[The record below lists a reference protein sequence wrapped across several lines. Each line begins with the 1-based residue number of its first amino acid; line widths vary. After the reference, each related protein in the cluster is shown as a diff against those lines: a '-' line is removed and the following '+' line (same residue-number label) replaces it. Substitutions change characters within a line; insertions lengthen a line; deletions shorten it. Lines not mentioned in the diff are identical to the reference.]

1 MSLTYQSLLSAV
13 PLVIRAGNVPNIVG
27 EAGIGKSA
35 LVNDVTTIMGAQLFT
50 TVVSLSEKGDLAI
63 PVPPLTKESFVQTKN
78 YGSLAD
84 VQFGYSHILV
94 SIIEYAEK
102 NPDQPIIWF
111 LDEFNR
117 GTQAVQS
124 ELMNLVLQRE
134 INSLV
139 LPDQVHIVIAEN
151 PDSTMAGF
159 EDTSYGVTVGDD
171 AIKDRTVR
179 LVMRVDVSD
188 WLTWARQE
196 ENGRPQIH
204 PLVQQ
209 YIESEPAMLHPQ
221 TRENDL
227 YPTPRAWKRV
237 SDNLFE
243 LDKVT
248 SDVRQTVQLDL
259 LQGDLGE
266 NIGIAFDQFIKEQ
279 TNLLTTKNVF
289 ADLNESKDQQI
300 IDDVKQLNEVSKLQ
314 LLQNCVEQSDQ
325 YSFAKPGVARRFM
338 KLLKLL
344 SLDGQYA
351 VVQSVGTV
359 AHQKDILEP
368 MYSAIEKDSE
378 TSVEQLYRYFGEVAT
393 RSEFEMSDQNE

>member
-1 MSLTYQSLLSAV
+1 MSLTYQSMLAAV
-13 PLVIRAGNVPNIVG
+13 PLVIQAGNVPNIVG

-35 LVNDVTTIMGAQLFT
+35 LVSEVADKMGAQLFT

-102 NPDQPIIWF
+102 HPQQSIIWF

-151 PDSTMAGF
+151 PDNTMAGF
-159 EDTSYGVTVGDD
+159 EETGYGVTAGDD

-179 LVMRVDVSD
+179 LVMRVEASD
-188 WLTWARQE
+188 WLSWAKRQV
-196 ENGRPQIH
+196 NGRPQIH
-204 PLVQQ
+204 QLVQQ
-209 YIESEPAMLHPQ
+209 YIESEPTMLHPH

-243 LDKVT
+243 LDNAT
-248 SDVRQTVQLDL
+248 PDLRHTLQLDL

-266 NIGIAFDQFIKEQ
+266 NIGIAFNQFIQEQ
-279 TNLLTTKNVF
+279 EDLLTTDSVF
-289 ADLNESKDQQI
+289 ANLNVTADQPI
-300 IDDVKQLNEVSKLQ
+300 VDRFNQLNEVAKLQ
-314 LLQNCVEQSDQ
+314 LLQNCVAQADQ
-325 YSFAKPGVARRFM
+325 YSFADEAVARRFM
-338 KLLKLL
+338 KLLESL

-351 VVQSVGTV
+351 VAQAMGTV

-368 MYSAIEKDSE
+368 MYAVIESKNNPV
-378 TSVEQLYRYFGEVAT
+378 VEKLYRYLGEVAT
-393 RSEFEMSDQNE
+393 RSEFEMSEPNE

>member
-13 PLVIRAGNVPNIVG
+13 PLVIQAGNVPNIVG

-35 LVNDVTTIMGAQLFT
+35 LVSDVATKMGAQLFT

-84 VQFGYSHILV
+84 VQFGYSHTLV

-102 NPDQPIIWF
+102 HVDQPIIWF

-139 LPDQVHIVIAEN
+139 LPKQVHIVIAEN
-151 PDSTMAGF
+151 PDNTMAGF
-159 EDTSYGVTVGDD
+159 EETSYGVTAGDD

-179 LVMRVDVSD
+179 LVMRVDVND
-188 WLTWARQE
+188 WLDWAKQVQ
-196 ENGRPQIH
+196 GTHAQIH

-209 YIESEPAMLHPQ
+209 YIASDPTMLHPQ
-221 TRENDL
+221 VRENDL

-243 LDKVT
+243 LDNVT
-248 SDVRQTVQLDL
+248 DELRRAMQLDL

-266 NIGIAFDQFIKEQ
+266 IVGIAFNQFIKEQ
-279 TNLLTTKNVF
+279 HDLLTPSNVF
-289 ADLNESKDQQI
+289 TQLDIADDQQVLI
-300 IDDVKQLNEVSKLQ
+300 I
-314 LLQNCVEQSDQ
+314 
-325 YSFAKPGVARRFM
+325 
-338 KLLKLL
+338 L
-344 SLDGQYA
+344 S
-351 VVQSVGTV
+351 
-359 AHQKDILEP
+359 
-368 MYSAIEKDSE
+368 
-378 TSVEQLYRYFGEVAT
+378 
-393 RSEFEMSDQNE
+393 N